1 MVSLRIIAGDT
12 SENPHRRLE
21 LARIEVSR
29 VMKTPRRVVWE
40 ALADLAS
47 HAGWMRDA
55 RSVEFLGPRTRGV
68 GARMKVETRVGPFR
82 TLDVL
87 EVTGWE
93 EGRSISVTHHGL
105 IKGEGVLSV
114 EETDSGSRV
123 SWVERI
129 SFPWW
134 LGGPIT
140 AWLARPLLAA
150 ILRGN
155 LRRLESLVS
164 SP

>member
-1 MVSLRIIAGDT
+1 M
-12 SENPHRRLE
+12 
-21 LARIEVSR
+21 ARIEVSR
-29 VMKTPRRVVWE
+29 VMKAPHRVVWA

-55 RSVEFLGPRTRGV
+55 RSVGFLGTRTRGV
-68 GARMKVETRVGPFR
+68 GTRMEVDTRVGPFR
-82 TLDVL
+82 TRDVL
-87 EVTGWE
+87 EVTGWD
-93 EGRSISVTHHGL
+93 EGRSITVIHLGL

-114 EETDSGSRV
+114 EEADDGSRV
-123 SWVERI
+123 SWVERLAL
-129 SFPWW
+129 PWW
-134 LGGPIT
+134 LGGPVT

-150 ILRGN
+150 VLRGN